1 MSVELAVAPDS
12 QQNKPKDDN
21 PYEDYMWM
29 GEEELEFEQDV
40 LAQLEEEEYLEYCF
54 QDMMEEEALGL
65 FIPPPIP
72 SSSSSSSSSSS
83 TSSSSTTTSM
93 PQIQNL
99 SINNING
106 GQNGHHVNGDVVL
119 IPTSEVSY
127 NAGTGGDASRY
138 EAAWQ
143 DSGDEKSGNLTDSDS
158 SEGCPQR

>member
-1 MSVELAVAPDS
+1 MSVHLAVVPDS
-12 QQNKPKDDN
+12 QNKVKDDN

-40 LAQLEEEEYLEYCF
+40 LAQLEEEEFLEYCF

-72 SSSSSSSSSSS
+72 SSLSSSSSSSS
-83 TSSSSTTTSM
+83 TTTTLPSL
-93 PQIQNL
+93 QNL
-99 SINNING
+99 TISNANG
-106 GQNGHHVNGDVVL
+106 DENGHHGNGDVILLPASDVGA
-119 IPTSEVSY
+119 S
-127 NAGTGGDASRY
+127 GDANY

-143 DSGDEKSGNLTDSDS
+143 SSEDEVSGDKHDNLTDSDS